1 MNETRR
7 EQLET
12 TIEGLKQLVNRG
24 ITSVYI
30 DAAIIELRHQMKLEE
45 RPPAAWT
52 SADALADVA
61 DDMTAMMGP
70 FNAVGDIPLFTGAQP
85 MQDSEAR
92 EMLKR
97 LAVIMTGSDSGGEI
111 AALTVTAQSFVDR
124 CKTLAKEREDTKQV
138 DELVMWVKR
147 LAHSLRKA
155 NPDSKLQSDAMDYL
169 SRKGLIGV
177 GDVLR

>member
-97 LAVIMTGSDSGGEI
+97 LAVILSGSDAPGEI
-111 AALTVTAQSFVDR
+111 RSLTVTAQSFVDR
-124 CKTLAKEREDTKQV
+124 CKTLARERDAALSGGTK
-138 DELVMWVKR
+138 
-147 LAHSLRKA
+147 
-155 NPDSKLQSDAMDYL
+155 
-169 SRKGLIGV
+169 
-177 GDVLR
+177 